1 MAAGTMYSGKA
12 GTVKRDVAA
21 SQTEVP
27 HTQMWKLDFEATESK
42 TGTNSTGGY
51 FSRATGTVDA
61 TGEITCI
68 IHDGETAPFT
78 IGTEYDMELH
88 INDSGSDYYS
98 GDFMVS
104 AMTGLEVEMEDG
116 SKFLKAVYKIG
127 CNGVVTANGDVAPVP
142 T

>member
-1 MAAGTMYSGKA
+1 MAAGTFYSGKN

-21 SQTEVP
+21 TQTEVP

-51 FSRATGTVDA
+51 FQRATGTVDA

-68 IHDGETAPFT
+68 VHDGEVAPFT

-88 INDSGSDYYS
+88 IDDSGANYYA
-98 GDFMVS
+98 GDFMVTKQ
-104 AMTGLEVEMEDG
+104 TGLEVEMEDG
-116 SKFLKAVYKIG
+116 SKLLKAVYTIG
-127 CNGVVTANGDVAPVP
+127 CQGVITANGDVPPIP